1 MPYPNRRGGGQP
13 GADGRPVELQQGSG
27 YIQWRY
33 QGEIAW
39 RNLIPLTD
47 ISGADGKPVNLRVNS
62 GWIQWQHQDDTSWQN
77 LMSTAD
83 MKGDPGPANSL
94 SVGTVQQ
101 LPSGSA
107 PQITITGNSPSQTI
121 NFSMPAPRDG
131 VNGTNASM
139 KVGTVSALPAGS
151 QPTVQITGSA
161 PEQTINF
168 GIPLPFNGTDGNNAP
183 NNVIS
188 IGTVVPLP
196 AGSTPTASITGESPN
211 QVLNLG
217 LPIPMA
223 GVNGANNTL
232 SIGNVTS
239 GPAAATITGNSPNQ
253 TLNLTLPP
261 GANGTGITSQ
271 SVTYQASN
279 SGATIPSGTWLTT
292 MPAVAKGGYLWTRT
306 VTTLSDN
313 TSSTAYT
320 SAYQG
325 QDGLTGSNGNG
336 VASQSV
342 TYQASSSGT
351 ATPAGT
357 WLTTIPSVAKGQY
370 LWTRVTQTMND
381 ASSLTYHSVSYQ
393 GLDGAAGSNGSN
405 GTNGTNGNGI
415 ASQSITYQQ
424 SSSGITPPT
433 GVWTSTIPSVSKGT
447 YLWTR
452 ILLTFTDGSTSTAY
466 AVAYQATDGLPGSN
480 GTNGTNGTNGAN
492 YSPQAMASRTVAVA
506 TAYQH
511 SDLTKPF
518 KIMLNARSTQT
529 VTVAGTVNDRVEL
542 RVGPSAAS
550 VAPGGSGGF
559 SVGVWESGM
568 VGISLMIGAAVQD
581 GGQLTADVPAGWY
594 FQINRLSGT
603 NATIVSCFTQSMT

>member
-1 MPYPNRRGGGQP
+1 MAYPNRRGGGAPGVDGKQVEIQNADGWVQWRYVGDASWRNLIGLSSIE
-13 GADGRPVELQQGSG
+13 GADGRSVS
-27 YIQWRY
+27 
-33 QGEIAW
+33 
-39 RNLIPLTD
+39 
-47 ISGADGKPVNLRVNS
+47 LRVDA
-62 GWIQWQHQDDTSWQN
+62 GWIQWQHDGDSSWQN
-77 LMSTAD
+77 LMGTAE
-83 MKGDPGPANSL
+83 MKGDPGPANNLTIGS
-94 SVGTVQQ
+94 VQQ
-101 LPSGSA
+101 LPAGSA
-107 PQITITGNSPSQTI
+107 PQITITGSSPSQVI

-131 VNGTNASM
+131 TNGTNASM

-168 GIPLPFNGTDGNNAP
+168 GIPLPINGTNGNDAP
-183 NNVIS
+183 NNTIT
-188 IGTVVPLP
+188 IGSVTALA
-196 AGSTPTASITGESPN
+196 AGSNPTASITGNSPN

-223 GVNGANNTL
+223 GANGVNNTL

-261 GANGTGITSQ
+261 GASGTGITSQ

-279 SGATIPSGTWLTT
+279 SGATIPAGTWLTNI
-292 MPAVAKGGYLWTRT
+292 PALVKGGYLWTRT

-325 QDGLTGSNGNG
+325 QDGLPGSNGNG
-336 VASQSV
+336 VASQAV
-342 TYQASSSGT
+342 TYQASSSGVAAPT
-351 ATPAGT
+351 GA

-370 LWTRVTQTMND
+370 LWARVVQTMND
-381 ASSLTYHSVSYQ
+381 ASSLTYYSVAYQ
-393 GLDGAAGSNGSN
+393 GADGGAGPANSLGIGTVNTIAAGSQ
-405 GTNGTNGNGI
+405 
-415 ASQSITYQQ
+415 ASASITGNAPNQTL
-424 SSSGITPPT
+424 SLS
-433 GVWTSTIPSVSKGT
+433 IPAG
-447 YLWTR
+447 
-452 ILLTFTDGSTSTAY
+452 A
-466 AVAYQATDGLPGSN
+466 P
-480 GTNGTNGTNGAN
+480 GAN
-492 YSPQAMASRTVAVA
+492 YTPQTMVSRTVTVA

-511 SDLTKPF
+511 TDLTKPF

-542 RVGPSAAS
+542 RVGPTVAS
-550 VAPGGSGGF
+550 VAPGGTGGF
-559 SVGVWESGM
+559 SVGVWESGI
-568 VGISLMIGAAVQD
+568 VGIAVMLGAAVQD

-603 NATIVSCFTQSMT
+603 NATIVSCFTQSMS

>member
-33 QGEIAW
+33 AGETNW
-39 RNLIPLTD
+39 RNLIPLSD
-47 ISGADGKPVNLRVNS
+47 LSGADGKPVNLRVSS
-62 GWIQWQHQDDTSWQN
+62 GWIQWQHQGDTGWQN

-101 LPSGSA
+101 LPPGSA

-121 NFSMPAPRDG
+121 NFSMPAPMDG

-139 KVGTVSALPAGS
+139 KVGSVSALPAGS

-188 IGTVVPLP
+188 IGTVVALP

-223 GVNGANNTL
+223 GANGANNTL

-279 SGATIPSGTWLTT
+279 SGATIPAGTWLTT
-292 MPAVAKGGYLWTRT
+292 MPSVAKGGYLWTRT

-325 QDGLTGSNGNG
+325 QDGLPGSNGNG
-336 VASQSV
+336 VASQAV
-342 TYQASSSGT
+342 TYQASPSGT
-351 ATPAGT
+351 AAPTGT
-357 WLTTIPSVAKGQY
+357 WLTTIPSVTKGQY
-370 LWTRVTQTMND
+370 LWTRVVQTMND
-381 ASSLTYHSVSYQ
+381 ASSLTYYSVAYQ
-393 GLDGAAGSNGSN
+393 GLDGAAGAANSLNIGSVTT
-405 GTNGTNGNGI
+405 GAAGSQ
-415 ASQSITYQQ
+415 ASASITGSAPGQTLNLT
-424 SSSGITPPT
+424 IPT
-433 GVWTSTIPSVSKGT
+433 G
-447 YLWTR
+447 
-452 ILLTFTDGSTSTAY
+452 A
-466 AVAYQATDGLPGSN
+466 A
-480 GTNGTNGTNGAN
+480 GAN
-492 YSPQAMASRTVAVA
+492 YTPQAMVSRTVTVA

-511 SDLTKPF
+511 TDLAKPF
-518 KIMLNARSTQT
+518 KIMLNARSTQN

-542 RVGPSAAS
+542 RVGPTAAS

-559 SVGVWESGM
+559 SVGVWESGI

-594 FQINRLSGT
+594 FQVNRLSGT
-603 NATIVSCFTQSMT
+603 NATIVSCFTQSMS